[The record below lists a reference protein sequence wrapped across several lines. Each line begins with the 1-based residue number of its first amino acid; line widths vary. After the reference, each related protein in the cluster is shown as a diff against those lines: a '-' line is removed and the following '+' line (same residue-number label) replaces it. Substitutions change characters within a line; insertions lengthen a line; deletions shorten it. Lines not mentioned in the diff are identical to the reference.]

1 MSEEKMSIEELSK
14 KIETIDQATRILIRV
29 LIDRMELLETEI
41 CKMKL
46 KQDAEEGE
54 KAQEDG
60 E

>member
-1 MSEEKMSIEELSK
+1 MKEELSIEELAK

-46 KQDAEEGE
+46 KQDAEERE